1 MSITR
6 HYCQKKSA
14 GDFKVETRHFLT
26 TAPKPCASSPKPLRT
41 ILSQPIAR
49 GLRRG
54 GASGRGLR
62 RLEGLDAAPLDTNG
76 IQCTLFGVALTFI
89 ETPHFTRQIAE
100 WVGDGEYRAFQQ
112 QLLEDPERGDL
123 LVGCRGLRKVRMAL
137 GGRGK
142 SGGARVI
149 YLYLPEDHVLY
160 LFLLFKKSDH
170 ANLSKS
176 QRNQLGD
183 LADQIKSEYARKRQD
198 S

>member
-1 MSITR
+1 MVS
-6 HYCQKKSA
+6 
-14 GDFKVETRHFLT
+14 
-26 TAPKPCASSPKPLRT
+26 
-41 ILSQPIAR
+41 
-49 GLRRG
+49 
-54 GASGRGLR
+54 
-62 RLEGLDAAPLDTNG
+62 
-76 IQCTLFGVALTFI
+76 LFRVTLTFV

-100 WVGDGEYRAFQQ
+100 WVTDGEYRAFQQ
-112 QLLEDPERGDL
+112 ELLEDPERGDL

-170 ANLSKS
+170 ENLSKS

-183 LADQIKSEYARKRQD
+183 LADQIKSAYARKRQD